1 MTTTITFEE
10 ALCSL
15 GSGGTESAVAAFQLG
30 WEGERLEQWTPAS
43 PGLDRDW
50 AADTILRIES
60 VLRALPTLRVAATDD
75 LFGPASYPGTAP
87 LRQVLRAVTPDTR
100 GTPLSDAAGQLAGQL
115 RHALLVSRADGPL
128 PGPGATAPLGGAQE
142 LGLRLARV
150 CLQAKRDEPGR
161 PGRTPST
168 RR

>member
-1 MTTTITFEE
+1 MTTRMTFEE
-10 ALCSL
+10 ALSSL

-30 WEGERLEQWTPAS
+30 SEGERLEQWTPSS

-60 VLRALPTLRVAATDD
+60 ALRVAATDD
-75 LFGPASYPGTAP
+75 LFGPASYPGTTP

-100 GTPLSDAAGQLAGQL
+100 GTPLSDVPGQLAGQP

-128 PGPGATAPLGGAQE
+128 PGPGATAPAAAPRNWAYGWPGSACRQK
-142 LGLRLARV
+142 ARRAG
-150 CLQAKRDEPGR
+150 QAGPYAVHAAMKA
-161 PGRTPST
+161 
-168 RR
+168 